1 VKLTFLG
8 TAAATSYPLA
18 FCKCDIC
25 NQARLNGGKD
35 LRKRSSLL
43 INDDLLIDLGPD
55 IVSASFAFHFSVA
68 EIRFWLQTHAHSDHF
83 DASLLSTRHPD
94 FNLANANRLSL
105 YASEPSLTRM
115 SSMMEAVG
123 FADNLFDIAQQTNL
137 NMSVYSV
144 AHGQSF
150 EAGNYRVTAFSAN
163 HDKSVGPL
171 MFAVELAGVAI
182 LYATDTDSFPEETWR
197 AIIKKKTSYDV
208 VVLDHTY
215 GMNIEGGGHL
225 NANRFIEQ
233 INRMKSEG
241 VLSNGARVFATHISH
256 EGNPTHS
263 VLEKQASQHGYEI
276 AYDGLVVEL

>member
-1 VKLTFLG
+1 MKLTFLG

-55 IVSASFAFHFSVA
+55 IVSASFAYNFSIA
-68 EIRFWLQTHAHSDHF
+68 EIRYWLQTHAHSDHF

-94 FNLANANRLSL
+94 FNLANANTLAV
-105 YASEPSLTRM
+105 YASELSLARM

-123 FADNLFDIAQQTNL
+123 FADNLLDLAQQKRL
-137 NMSVYSV
+137 NMSVMAV
-144 AHGQSF
+144 AHGQNF

-171 MFAVELAGVAI
+171 MFAFELGGSAI
-182 LYATDTDSFPEETWR
+182 LYATDTDSFPEETWQ
-197 AIIKKKTSYDV
+197 ALIKKKASYDA

-215 GMNIEGGGHL
+215 GMNIDGRGHL

-233 INRMKSEG
+233 IDRMKRDR
-241 VLSNGARVFATHISH
+241 LLKDGAHILATHISH
-256 EGNPTHS
+256 EGNPRHT